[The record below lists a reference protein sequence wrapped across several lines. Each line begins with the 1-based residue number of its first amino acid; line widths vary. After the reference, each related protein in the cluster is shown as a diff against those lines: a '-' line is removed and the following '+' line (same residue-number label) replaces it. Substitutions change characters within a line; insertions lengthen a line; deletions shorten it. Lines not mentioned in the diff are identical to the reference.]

1 MFKRYLV
8 ACKDYHCISLIS
20 LLTFILGYQTV
31 SAQQQVAV
39 DTYAIFQQSCLI
51 CHGPDGAYKETLL
64 MEHDALIEN
73 RSVVPGNP
81 DESELYKRLITTETA
96 KRMPLGQPQLSP
108 QSIATIR
115 NWILSGAP
123 DWAVT
128 SYNRWHIH
136 LSQ

>member
-96 KRMPLGQPQLSP
+96 KRMPHRTTPTVPSVDCHHPKLDSIRCSRLGGNP
-108 QSIATIR
+108 
-115 NWILSGAP
+115 
-123 DWAVT
+123 
-128 SYNRWHIH
+128 
-136 LSQ
+136 